1 MLTSKAAKRY
11 ARAFF
16 SLAQDKGKLDEVRA
30 DFSAI
35 ASLAAQSEEFNVLLS
50 SPLVA
55 HAKRLELLKSLLEGK
70 LNAVSM
76 SFITF
81 LNTKERSE
89 ILAEVCAYFEIFCN
103 EAANVQLITI
113 TSAAELGVAQVK
125 AIEVKMEAK
134 LNKTIKASTEVD
146 PSLMGG
152 FKIQV
157 GDQVID
163 HSITAQ
169 LNSLKQSIVNA

>member
-70 LNAVSM
+70 ISATSM
-76 SFITF
+76 SFITLIKF
-81 LNTKERSE
+81 L
-89 ILAEVCAYFEIFCN
+89 VVFC
-103 EAANVQLITI
+103 THH
-113 TSAAELGVAQVK
+113 
-125 AIEVKMEAK
+125 
-134 LNKTIKASTEVD
+134 
-146 PSLMGG
+146 
-152 FKIQV
+152 
-157 GDQVID
+157 GDDDDDDDEDDNFYYYHYHYIINIVTNYYD
-163 HSITAQ
+163 YHSYYY
-169 LNSLKQSIVNA
+169 QSYYHY